1 MYTLAVEERN
11 PLSFC
16 YPQLVAEHFCV
27 LPSVSLTLYSTIC
40 YVCVFSL
47 ENPNAPKPWGTER
60 DERPMNE
67 MDIRRREAAIYE
79 REYAM
84 YERSARLEELERMYF
99 ERYPPVHHPPRDPY
113 YDRYYDHDRY
123 YDRPPPLRD
132 PYMEQRYRLGPDME
146 RGRYHDRPPM
156 GAPTSFERA
165 YYDSRDRSYDRP
177 RDDPYERREKDSFRD
192 HSLRDREPFE
202 RFDSSR
208 RL

>member
-1 MYTLAVEERN
+1 M
-11 PLSFC
+11 
-16 YPQLVAEHFCV
+16 QG
-27 LPSVSLTLYSTIC
+27 
-40 YVCVFSL
+40 